1 MKKSLMVLAFLA
13 TFITVAMADTNESKT
28 ANAADLSH
36 WSLGVKGGTN
46 YYDIFDNPM
55 MRDDQWHLIAG
66 AVLEYTL
73 TPKFGI
79 GAEYEYNPYCSAILH
94 NGTDLITPHA
104 EAFTQDA
111 SLYASFNLSNIIK
124 PVREGIWKNTNVYAN
139 LGGGAGF
146 YNFDTDGKANL
157 LGSGITPLAY
167 AGLNAEYNL
176 SKSLAVGLEGQYRY
190 YFSDEMGGIYSK
202 ADPNQGGTLTLGL
215 RYKFGANKKQHVR
228 NAAEPVKISVADVK
242 TEVKPEPV
250 AVTPKVEPKA
260 EPVAVKPEV
269 KPEPKKEEPV
279 INFSFEN
286 IQFKFD
292 SDQLT
297 DPSVVIVD
305 NLVNTLTKYNEY
317 WKSLKINGHTDSMG
331 DAAYNKNLSQR
342 RVDTVKKYI
351 VGKGISESRIT
362 SQGYGEEQPKATNDT
377 KEGRQINRR
386 VEFEVSK

>member
-1 MKKSLMVLAFLA
+1 MKKSFMVFAFLA
-13 TFITVAMADTNESKT
+13 TFLTVAMADTNELKST
-28 ANAADLSH
+28 NAADLSH

-79 GAEYEYNPYCSAILH
+79 GAEYEYNPYCAAILH

-104 EAFTQDA
+104 EAVTHDA
-111 SLYASFNLSNIIK
+111 SLFASFNLSNIIK

-146 YNFDTDGKANL
+146 YNFDTGGKTNL
-157 LGSGITPLAY
+157 LGSGISPLAY
-167 AGLNAEYNL
+167 AGLNAEYNI
-176 SKSLAVGLEGQYRY
+176 SKALAVGLEGQYRY
-190 YFSDEMGGIYSK
+190 YFDKAMGGIYSQ
-202 ADPNQGGTLTLGL
+202 ADPNQGGTLSLGL

-242 TEVKPEPV
+242 TETKPEPIIEIK
-250 AVTPKVEPKA
+250 PKVEPA
-260 EPVAVKPEV
+260 PVAPKPEV

-279 INFSFEN
+279 INFTFEN

-297 DPSVVIVD
+297 QPSVVIVD

-331 DAAYNKNLSQR
+331 DATYNKNLSQR